1 MNVNEKKNDLNP
13 NIIKDSISLALIS
26 GQTFI
31 LETLL
36 AYIINDFEYY
46 YYNKKQ
52 NILDE
57 WVNKCSHMNQEIK
70 FHHNK
75 TIISG
80 QFVGLKKDGRGILNI
95 NGEEKIMSQGIIS
108 L

>member
-1 MNVNEKKNDLNP
+1 N
-13 NIIKDSISLALIS
+13 SISLALIS
-26 GQTFI
+26 EQTFI

-46 YYNKKQ
+46 YYNNKKQ

-57 WVNKCSHMNQEIK
+57 WIDKCSHMNQEIK

-80 QFVGLKKDGRGILNI
+80 QFMGLKKDGRGILNI
-95 NGEEKIMSQGIIS
+95 NGEEKIMSQGTIS